1 MNTPTY
7 PPQPNQSSELG
18 DTILVRT
25 AFTAI
30 DHELDAMTDEEIER
44 LKQRQSE
51 RKAQRDLTLKKFG
64 FMVEEDFEK

>member
-30 DHELDAMTDEEIER
+30 DHELDAMTDEEIEKELR
-44 LKQRQSE
+44 PSAWMFILLIIIN
-51 RKAQRDLTLKKFG
+51 AIIIHIFI
-64 FMVEEDFEK
+64 